1 MITENCSVAGDKCVR
16 NDKEELT
23 VTDAERHLAWKKHYQ
38 RPEKS
43 GLRRF
48 SNWTSTA
55 NIQRM

>member
-55 NIQRM
+55 NRQRM